1 MNRLATIL
9 ILLLIHVSYA
19 VAQNN
24 SEQNQLK
31 AYYSNALNALEKR
44 QWDQALSNVDNAQQ
58 LAGQNI
64 AAFEL
69 VRIRAFHGKKDIAR
83 ARRSIEIFNSL
94 EPNESQKRQI
104 ASYITSVNDEIQQ
117 TNNNFTQRWE
127 SEKKRLAQQK
137 ARIERL
143 NAQLEAV
150 NVGKE
155 AYDLAIRIRDA
166 FTRNSYYVGKLYNRL
181 EYSGS
186 IYEKGLGG
194 TEVRYGRLVEKQPTI
209 ERHSFKILVN
219 ELANEIVSTNWGVS
233 LEDSEVRFTIRTE
246 VNVIPGNCKIR
257 KSSTKSFYSAK
268 INISAPNPEDLLSSV
283 KFRLSISKI
292 RDWSLSI
299 PLLSAFDDCNIATY
313 RDERNQPTENSLEKR
328 IYQSHLDYV
337 NEKLNR
343 IDRTFTLSESQRLAF
358 VKDRERFELYFMNAF
373 FRATNI
379 NFEKLDNSIR
389 DKEAKAAAEA
399 EKAKEAAIFRQNQLA
414 KIQTLRN
421 RIEPLASQNQY
432 EQIALVY
439 KELIEVYRSIDMDPK
454 ELVPEIKE
462 FQSRELV
469 YMQKQYDSVI
479 NEALEAYE
487 AKDYEKADSSLDQAR
502 YIENHYDIESNK
514 NVNGLNLKIHNAISG
529 RDRALKFMKEFDP
542 QKYFTYSDTEEKLKL
557 ALSFEPDNEEFK
569 RKLEGFYEGEKR
581 KKFMSFIRE
590 GDQSLGKSKISEAI
604 SFYNQALEII
614 PNDELALKRISRAND
629 GLNDKKEG
637 KADLIEEIEIE
648 IKNGD
653 KFNEA
658 FLARIRGKIQ
668 DYVKDYPD
676 DLELIL
682 AATDLYINEKLGL
695 EEAFELTKKASAIDP
710 NNQMNFRN
718 IGEILYANKSIPE
731 AMEYLKA
738 ALGLPSPYNE
748 EIIQKLTQGH
758 YTLALRSQNKE
769 LESQA
774 LIYANMGK
782 AANIDHP
789 VFDRVINRFCPGNE
803 NCKN

>member
-1 MNRLATIL
+1 MKRLAIIL
-9 ILLLIHVSYA
+9 ILLLLHVSYA

-31 AYYSNALNALEKR
+31 AYYSSALNALEKR

-117 TNNNFTQRWE
+117 INNNFAQRWE

-155 AYDLAIRIRDA
+155 AYDLAVKLRDA

-194 TEVRYGRLVEKQPTI
+194 TEMRYGRLVEKRPTI

-219 ELANEIVSTNWGVS
+219 ELANEVISTNWGVS
-233 LEDSEVRFTIRTE
+233 LEDSEVRFAIRTE

-283 KFRLSISKI
+283 QFRLSISKI

-337 NEKLNR
+337 NEKLRR

-358 VKDRERFELYFMNAF
+358 VKDRERFEEYFMNAF

-389 DKEAKAAAEA
+389 NKEAKAAAEA

-462 FQSRELV
+462 FQSKELV

-487 AKDYEKADSSLDQAR
+487 AKDYEKADSSLNQAR
-502 YIENHYDIESNK
+502 YIENRYDIEPNK
-514 NVNGLNLKIHNAISG
+514 NANGLNLKIYNGRSE
-529 RDRALKFMKEFDP
+529 RDRALEYAREFNLDN
-542 QKYFTYSDTEEKLKL
+542 YYVYSDTEERLKL
-557 ALSFEPDNEEFK
+557 AIEFEPENEAFKKNLEAYYAKEKQKEFMGLIRQGDTELK
-569 RKLEGFYEGEKR
+569 NSNISTAILIYERALKVDPEN
-581 KKFMSFIRE
+581 
-590 GDQSLGKSKISEAI
+590 SLGQNKLASAKA
-604 SFYNQALEII
+604 ALS
-614 PNDELALKRISRAND
+614 NK
-629 GLNDKKEG
+629 GKG
-637 KADLIEEIEIE
+637 KASLIEEIEEE

-653 KFNEA
+653 KYDEA
-658 FLARIRGKIQ
+658 FLSEARTKIQ
-668 DYVKDYPD
+668 NYIKDYPQD
-676 DLELIL
+676 AELIV
-682 AATDLYINEKLGL
+682 AATALYIKEKLGL
-695 EEAFELTKKASAIDP
+695 EEAFKMAQKAQEIDP
-710 NNQMNFRN
+710 NNLENLKN
-718 IGEILYANKSIPE
+718 LGDLYYLSNDYPK
-731 AMEYLKA
+731 AMEFYQKALELPKPLKDEV
-738 ALGLPSPYNE
+738 L
-748 EIIQKLTQGH
+748 QKLAQGH
-758 YTLALRSQNKE
+758 YTLALRTKDKSFENLAVE
-769 LESQA
+769 
-774 LIYANMGK
+774 YANQGV
-782 AANIDHP
+782 NENVDHP
-789 VFDRVINRFCPGNE
+789 VFERVLKRFCPANE
-803 NCKN
+803 NCNR